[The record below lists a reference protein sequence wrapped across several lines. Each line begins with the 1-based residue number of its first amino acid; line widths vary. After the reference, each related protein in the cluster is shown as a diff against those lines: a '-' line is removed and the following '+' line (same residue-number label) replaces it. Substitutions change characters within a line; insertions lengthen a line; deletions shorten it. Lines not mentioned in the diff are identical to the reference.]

1 MYSNK
6 SMGSVM
12 FFFAA
17 LIVFSTSPC
26 FAEEPPSQAEPI
38 QKTVATTMAIQ
49 KNTQKTE
56 TKWTDEQTKLKGS
69 HKALQQE
76 NSQLKTRL
84 TRLERLLHIEQEKQ
98 AENLRKKT
106 ESDRIRN
113 ELSSYLESVLFSLE
127 EQTKHDLP
135 FLAEE
140 RQARFDDLKGLL
152 VDPAESPGEK
162 FRRVFEALQIEA
174 EYGNTIETVQKNI
187 DLDGK
192 QTLVDLFRLGR
203 VSLFF
208 LSMDRQKAGCFDPT
222 VNRWKTLPKSANN
235 ALETAIAMA
244 RLERTV
250 DLIKLPLGRI
260 VKP

>member
-6 SMGSVM
+6 GMGLCI
-12 FFFAA
+12 FLFAA
-17 LIVFSTSPC
+17 LIVFFTPPC
-26 FAEEPPSQAEPI
+26 FAENPPSQAEPI
-38 QKTVATTMAIQ
+38 RKTVATTMAIQ
-49 KNTQKTE
+49 KNSQKTE
-56 TKWTDEQTKLKGS
+56 AGWTEEQIKLKGS
-69 HKALQQE
+69 YKALEQE
-76 NSQLKTRL
+76 NSQLENQL

-98 AENLRKKT
+98 AENLRKKM

-113 ELSSYLESVLFSLE
+113 GLSAYLESVLFSLE

-135 FLAEE
+135 FLTEE
-140 RQARFDDLKGLL
+140 RQARFEDLKGLL

-174 EYGNTIETVQKNI
+174 EYGNTIETIQKNI

-208 LSMDRQKAGCFDPT
+208 LSMDRQKAGYFDPSA
-222 VNRWKTLPKSANN
+222 NRWKTLPKSANN
-235 ALETAIAMA
+235 ALETAIGMA

-250 DLIKLPLGRI
+250 DLVKLPLGRI

>member
-1 MYSNK
+1 MYLNK

-12 FFFAA
+12 FLFAA
-17 LIVFSTSPC
+17 LIVFFTPPC
-26 FAEEPPSQAEPI
+26 FAENPPSQIEPI
-38 QKTVATTMAIQ
+38 RKTVATTMAIQ

-56 TKWTDEQTKLKGS
+56 VGWTDEQTKLKAS
-69 HKALQQE
+69 HKTLEQE
-76 NSQLKTRL
+76 SSQLKTRL

-135 FLAEE
+135 FLTEE

-208 LSMDRQKAGCFDPT
+208 ISMDRQKAGYFHRPT
-222 VNRWKTLPKSANN
+222 NSWKILPKSANN

-260 VKP
+260 VKQ

>member
-12 FFFAA
+12 FLFAA
-17 LIVFSTSPC
+17 LIVFAIPPC
-26 FAEEPPSQAEPI
+26 FAEGPPSQAEPI
-38 QKTVATTMAIQ
+38 RKTVATTMAIQ

-56 TKWTDEQTKLKGS
+56 AGWTDEQTKLKAS
-69 HKALQQE
+69 HKAFEQE
-76 NSQLKTRL
+76 SSQLKTRL

-135 FLAEE
+135 FLTKE

-174 EYGNTIETVQKNI
+174 EYGNTIETVQRNI
-187 DLDGK
+187 DLNGK
-192 QTLVDLFRLGR
+192 QILVDLFRLGR

-222 VNRWKTLPKSANN
+222 TNRWKTLPKSANN